1 MNKKFFFLTGLPR
14 TGNTLL
20 SSILNQNKDII
31 TTNYSILAPLL
42 HSIDK
47 QREEITYKNFPL
59 DESLDNVLKNTFNN
73 FYENFDCKFI
83 IDRGPWGTTP
93 HLNLLKKVFD
103 DIRIIVLRRPFLEV
117 LASYVRVYKPKDI
130 EKSVDEWFF
139 DEHNII
145 KMNAYIYNNMREE
158 KNIKFHIVEYDN
170 LVKDTKN
177 EISDIYNFLDIPK
190 FEHHYSNL
198 NQFSINNQKYNDTVY
213 GENINYHTIKTDK
226 IERENYHY
234 RDVLSQSIIDKYK
247 HIDKELYNI
256 K

>member
-1 MNKKFFFLTGLPR
+1 MDKKFFFLTGLPR

-59 DESLDNVLKNTFNN
+59 DESLNNVLKNTFDK

-103 DIRIIVLRRPFLEV
+103 DIKIIVLRRPFLEV

-158 KNIKFHIVEYDN
+158 KDIKFHIVEYDN

-177 EISDIYNFLDIPK
+177 EISNIYNFLDIPK
-190 FEHHYSNL
+190 FEHSFDIKD
-198 NQFSINNQKYNDTVY
+198 QFSINGIEYNDDVLGAPMHKLHT
-213 GENINYHTIKTDK
+213 GTIKEFNYPD
-226 IERENYHY
+226 IELPKH
-234 RDVLSQSIIDKYK
+234 IIEKYK
-247 HIDKELYNI
+247 GMIYEQ
-256 K
+256 